1 MAAHIRGKITAGLII
16 TTTTSTTIKIIT
28 IKMASL
34 TGSIMVRNN
43 FNIFSFKLIFSLY
56 LVMNKARDDINNN
69 DNNNNNNNNNK
80 IWESNILR
88 TVLSKI
94 SLYL

>member
-1 MAAHIRGKITAGLII
+1 
-16 TTTTSTTIKIIT
+16 
-28 IKMASL
+28 
-34 TGSIMVRNN
+34 
-43 FNIFSFKLIFSLY
+43 
-56 LVMNKARDDINNN
+56 MNKARDDINNN
-69 DNNNNNNNNNK
+69 DNNNNNNNNK

>member
-1 MAAHIRGKITAGLII
+1 
-16 TTTTSTTIKIIT
+16 
-28 IKMASL
+28 MASL

-43 FNIFSFKLIFSLY
+43 FNIFSFKLIFFLY

-69 DNNNNNNNNNK
+69 DNNNNNNK

-94 SLYL
+94 SLYLWTYYSYCCAKKREDIV

>member
-1 MAAHIRGKITAGLII
+1 
-16 TTTTSTTIKIIT
+16 
-28 IKMASL
+28 
-34 TGSIMVRNN
+34 MVRNN
-43 FNIFSFKLIFSLY
+43 FNIFSFKLIFFLY

-69 DNNNNNNNNNK
+69 DNNNNNKNK

>member
-1 MAAHIRGKITAGLII
+1 MT
-16 TTTTSTTIKIIT
+16 
-28 IKMASL
+28 SL

-43 FNIFSFKLIFSLY
+43 FNIFSFKLIFFLY

-69 DNNNNNNNNNK
+69 DNNNNNNK

>member
-1 MAAHIRGKITAGLII
+1 
-16 TTTTSTTIKIIT
+16 
-28 IKMASL
+28 
-34 TGSIMVRNN
+34 
-43 FNIFSFKLIFSLY
+43 
-56 LVMNKARDDINNN
+56 MNKARDDINNN
-69 DNNNNNNNNNK
+69 DNNNNNNNNKK

>member
-43 FNIFSFKLIFSLY
+43 FNIFSFKLIFFLY

-69 DNNNNNNNNNK
+69 DNNNNNK

>member
-1 MAAHIRGKITAGLII
+1 
-16 TTTTSTTIKIIT
+16 
-28 IKMASL
+28 
-34 TGSIMVRNN
+34 
-43 FNIFSFKLIFSLY
+43 
-56 LVMNKARDDINNN
+56 MNKARDDINNN
-69 DNNNNNNNNNK
+69 DNNNNNNNNNNNK

>member
-43 FNIFSFKLIFSLY
+43 FNIFSFKLIFFLY

-69 DNNNNNNNNNK
+69 DNNNNNNK

>member
-43 FNIFSFKLIFSLY
+43 FNIFSFKLIFFLY

-69 DNNNNNNNNNK
+69 DSNNNNK

>member
-1 MAAHIRGKITAGLII
+1 
-16 TTTTSTTIKIIT
+16 
-28 IKMASL
+28 MASL

-43 FNIFSFKLIFSLY
+43 FNIFSFKLIFFLY

-69 DNNNNNNNNNK
+69 DSNNNNK

>member
-1 MAAHIRGKITAGLII
+1 
-16 TTTTSTTIKIIT
+16 
-28 IKMASL
+28 
-34 TGSIMVRNN
+34 MVRNN
-43 FNIFSFKLIFSLY
+43 FNIFSFKLIFFLY

-69 DNNNNNNNNNK
+69 DSNNNNK

-88 TVLSKI
+88 TVLTKI

>member
-1 MAAHIRGKITAGLII
+1 
-16 TTTTSTTIKIIT
+16 
-28 IKMASL
+28 
-34 TGSIMVRNN
+34 MVRNN
-43 FNIFSFKLIFSLY
+43 FNIFSYKLIFFLY

-69 DNNNNNNNNNK
+69 DNNNNNK

>member
-43 FNIFSFKLIFSLY
+43 FNIFSFKLIFFLY

-69 DNNNNNNNNNK
+69 DNNNNNNK

-88 TVLSKI
+88 TVLSKV

>member
-43 FNIFSFKLIFSLY
+43 FNIFSFKLIFFLY

-69 DNNNNNNNNNK
+69 DNNNNNK

-88 TVLSKI
+88 TVLSKL

>member
-1 MAAHIRGKITAGLII
+1 
-16 TTTTSTTIKIIT
+16 
-28 IKMASL
+28 
-34 TGSIMVRNN
+34 MVRNN

-88 TVLSKI
+88 TVLSNI

>member
-43 FNIFSFKLIFSLY
+43 FSIFSFKLIFFLY

-69 DNNNNNNNNNK
+69 DNNNNNK